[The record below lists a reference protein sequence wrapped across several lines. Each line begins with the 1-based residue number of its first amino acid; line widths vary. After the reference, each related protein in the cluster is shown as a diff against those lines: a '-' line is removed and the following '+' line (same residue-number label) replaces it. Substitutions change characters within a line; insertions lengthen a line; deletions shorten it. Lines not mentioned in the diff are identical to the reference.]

1 MHATICRYTPII
13 GSIEEVMRAGRGL
26 TWVLGQAA
34 GFVAYVVLDTGDGAL
49 ASVSVFETQAELEDA
64 DQIAA
69 RWVAEH
75 LATALPH
82 PPRVSTGEVII
93 QKGL

>member
-1 MHATICRYTPII
+1 MHATICRYTPIV

-26 TWVLGQAA
+26 SWVLGQAS

-49 ASVSVFETQAELEDA
+49 ASVSVFETPAEREDA
-64 DQIAA
+64 NQLAA
-69 RWVAEH
+69 RWVATH
-75 LATALPH
+75 LATVLPQ